1 MLSHAYL
8 INGPKGVGKLTIALD
23 LAFLVNF
30 SYIFQDDQ
38 IIDVQKNDQASRI
51 RRGLNSDVKIIDID
65 TPYFLDGK
73 EIRSKINISIAVSY
87 THLTLPTNREV

>member
-8 INGPKGVGKLTIALD
+8 INGPKGVGKLTLALD

-30 SYIFQDDQ
+30 SYIFKDDQ

-65 TPYFLDGK
+65 TPINS
-73 EIRSKINISIAVSY
+73 EILSR
-87 THLTLPTNREV
+87 